1 MPCGLNSLDCKR
13 PSDVGL
19 PLRTFRVYL
28 MIYRIKR
35 KMPLATSLV
44 NKTLKNSMNLPKQ
57 DINIDNDPG
66 KDGAVE

>member
-1 MPCGLNSLDCKR
+1 
-13 PSDVGL
+13 
-19 PLRTFRVYL
+19 LRTFRVYL

>member
-1 MPCGLNSLDCKR
+1 MPCGLNSLDCK
-13 PSDVGL
+13 SFGCGL

-35 KMPLATSLV
+35 KMPIATSLV
-44 NKTLKNSMNLPKQ
+44 NKTLKNSMKLPKQ